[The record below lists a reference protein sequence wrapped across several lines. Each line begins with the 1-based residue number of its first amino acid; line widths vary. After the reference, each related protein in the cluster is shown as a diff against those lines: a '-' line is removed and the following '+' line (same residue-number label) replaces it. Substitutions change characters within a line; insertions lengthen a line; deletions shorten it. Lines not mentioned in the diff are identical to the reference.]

1 MNKTNRS
8 KFRLETDLI
17 SLRSLI
23 AVVEEG
29 GFSAAANRINRTQS
43 AISLQV
49 AKLEERLNAKLL
61 ERTSRSIALTPAGE
75 TFLSYARRILE
86 LADEAVLS
94 VTAPKE
100 TTRLRV
106 GFVQYLAP
114 QHLHILLARFRQAH
128 PNCDLSLVLG
138 GAGGAKLLEAMA
150 RGELDVVFVDP
161 GMAHGEAD
169 GALTGSK
176 GKVLWEE
183 PLVWTGKVNSSDD
196 PSAPI
201 ELVLLH
207 PPCSFRQIAFEA
219 LTKIGTPWKLSI
231 DTNSVQGVQSA
242 IRAGLG
248 VSVLP
253 LSAVLEGMPINE
265 GDLPE
270 LPRTSVMSYT
280 STDLSHPYAQRFID
294 FLLERMKDSFKVNK
308 DVSFGASNSAP
319 ES

>member
-1 MNKTNRS
+1 MIDK
-8 KFRLETDLI
+8 
-17 SLRSLI
+17 
-23 AVVEEG
+23 
-29 GFSAAANRINRTQS
+29 
-43 AISLQV
+43 
-49 AKLEERLNAKLL
+49 
-61 ERTSRSIALTPAGE
+61 
-75 TFLSYARRILE
+75 
-86 LADEAVLS
+86 
-94 VTAPKE
+94 
-100 TTRLRV
+100 
-106 GFVQYLAP
+106 
-114 QHLHILLARFRQAH
+114 
-128 PNCDLSLVLG
+128 
-138 GAGGAKLLEAMA
+138 
-150 RGELDVVFVDP
+150 
-161 GMAHGEAD
+161 
-169 GALTGSK
+169 
-176 GKVLWEE
+176 
-183 PLVWTGKVNSSDD
+183 DD